1 MMKTSFL
8 AAKSVETLLLRDFHK
23 VRQTSIKKK
32 SHFAG
37 LVSHVDI
44 AAEKIIKNIIRKKYP
59 SHNILGEELGALKK
73 KSDYTWLIDPLDG
86 THNYLMGNP
95 IFCTAIALIYK
106 NEVVLSVINAPFI
119 KELYWGAKG
128 KGAWLNNKRLRVSQ
142 KNIVS
147 QSLFYYCHGY
157 RKKDVIKALKIYAQ
171 LKMRA
176 NDVRQLG
183 AASLETAWVA
193 AGRAEGFV
201 IPGGKPWDVAAG
213 LLLVRE
219 AGGRATDFQN
229 RDWRFNSKDMI
240 CSNGL
245 IHDKFLKLIK

>member
-1 MMKTSFL
+1 MIKTAL
-8 AAKSVETLLLRDFHK
+8 IAVKKTEALLLKNFHK
-23 VRQTSIKKK
+23 VRQQSINNKGG
-32 SHFAG
+32 FAG
-37 LVSHVDI
+37 LVSNVDI
-44 AAEKIIKNIIRKKYP
+44 AAEKIIKNIIKKKYP

-95 IFCTAIALIYK
+95 IFCTAVALIYK
-106 NEVVLSVINAPFI
+106 NEVILSAINAPFI
-119 KELYWGAKG
+119 KELYWGVKG
-128 KGAWLNNKRLRVSQ
+128 KGAWLNNKRLGVSQ
-142 KNIVS
+142 KTNIR

-157 RKKDVIKALKIYAQ
+157 RKKDVQKALKIYAQ
-171 LKMRA
+171 LKMKA

-183 AASLETAWVA
+183 AASIETAWVA

-219 AGGRATDFQN
+219 AGGRATDYKN
-229 RDWRFNSKDMI
+229 KDWNLKSKDMI
-240 CSNGL
+240 CSNGK
-245 IHDKFLKLIK
+245 IHDKLLKLIR